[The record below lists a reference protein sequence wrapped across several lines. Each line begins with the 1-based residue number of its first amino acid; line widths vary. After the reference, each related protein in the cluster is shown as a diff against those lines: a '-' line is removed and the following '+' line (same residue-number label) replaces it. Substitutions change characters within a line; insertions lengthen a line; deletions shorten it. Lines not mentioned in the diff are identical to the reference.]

1 MTRRWRVSADT
12 ERSYEIRV
20 AEPLLDLRNDAL
32 LSKGNVPGR
41 RFVIIDSGIRAQ
53 WQERLRRYFDAKEVE
68 ARYLAVPGGE
78 RSKNMEAVMSIVAEL
93 RQYGVDRRNEPPIIM
108 GGGALLDTAGFAA
121 SIYRRGVPFIRVPT
135 TLLGYVDAS
144 VGVKTGVNVG
154 SSKNLV
160 GTFNA
165 PELVLLDR
173 EFFGSLAPGEIASGL
188 AEVLKLGLGCDAALF
203 RMLDAGAPAFASTR
217 LRDADGFKILA
228 RAIDVMLDQLQPN
241 IYESDLSRPV
251 DLGHT
256 FSQAFEML
264 DDGSRVRHG
273 EAVAFDLNLS
283 AIISARRDILG
294 VDELRELADLTR
306 RLGLST
312 AVPDIEP
319 QVVWES
325 LIERTQHRA
334 GGQRTPLPRRIGDCV
349 FVNDLARQEIC
360 DAFEELRDSHF
371 HR

>member
-1 MTRRWRVSADT
+1 MTRRWGVSADT
-12 ERSYEIRV
+12 QRSYEIRV
-20 AEPLLDLRNDAL
+20 VEPLLDLRNDAL

-41 RFVIIDSGIRAQ
+41 RFVIMDNGICRQ
-53 WQERLRRYFDAKEVE
+53 WQERLHRYFDAKQVE
-68 ARYLAVPGGE
+68 ATYMVVPGGE
-78 RSKNMEAVMSIVAEL
+78 RHKNVEAVMSIVAEL
-93 RQYGVDRRNEPPIIM
+93 RQYGLDRRNEPPIIM
-108 GGGALLDTAGFAA
+108 GGGAVLDTGSFAA
-121 SIYRRGVPFIRVPT
+121 SIYRRGIPFIRVPT

-144 VGVKTGVNVG
+144 VGIKTGVNVG

-160 GTFNA
+160 GTFSA

-173 EFFGSLAPGEIASGL
+173 EFFGSLPPCEIASGL
-188 AEVLKLGLGCDAALF
+188 AEVLKLGLGCDTTLF

-228 RAIDVMLDQLQPN
+228 RAIDMMLAQLQPN
-241 IYESDLSRPV
+241 IYERCLCRSV

-256 FSQAFEML
+256 FSQVFEMS
-264 DDGSRVRHG
+264 DDGNRVRHG

-283 AIISARRDILG
+283 AIISARRGILG
-294 VDELRELADLTR
+294 EDELCQLADLTR
-306 RLGLST
+306 RLGLPT
-312 AVPDIEP
+312 AVPEVEP

-334 GGQRTPLPRRIGDCV
+334 GWQWTPLPRRIGECV
-349 FVNDLARQEIC
+349 FVNDLTRQEIC
-360 DAFEELRDSHF
+360 DAFEELHDSHF